1 MVLPPIL
8 DPFANTI
15 KAFLDKKTTRWAMI
29 GLIKV
34 ATIFDRERRHAFE
47 RYLRFITVGSS
58 ASQREVF
65 LGLIEPYK
73 NIPDARFVALT
84 LNMDHMSHFPSN
96 HAPINSQLAE
106 VRELKKQFPDKLFP
120 FVSVDPRHLG
130 GKDLLAWLKK
140 YINKDNFFCGIKLYP
155 AKGFFP
161 FDPRLYEVYEWA
173 QKENIPVMTHC
184 TRSGSYFIDPID
196 RSAVVPNPPTL
207 NDKDDVMGPIHKRI
221 AAVLN
226 DKKVKK
232 KNASWCN
239 LFTHPQHYLPV
250 LNEFPRL
257 KLCFAHFG
265 GSSQVAKPDDPGNPA
280 FLGPNWFKEV
290 QKIMEDRKYVNIYT
304 DISYTLFDEKA
315 MDEIIE
321 WYKGAIEYE
330 AKKTEKEKQEDLKLK
345 RPKLYERILYGT
357 DFYMT
362 EQELPE
368 RFLLANAI
376 AKLEDRM
383 DQISRINPAEY
394 LKSEYYSTPS

>member
-15 KAFLDKKTTRWAMI
+15 KAFLDKRTTRWAMI

-34 ATIFDRERRHAFE
+34 ATIFDKERRRAFE
-47 RYLRFITVGSS
+47 RYLSFITVGSS

-65 LGLIEPYK
+65 LSLIEPYK

-106 VRELKKQFPDKLFP
+106 VRELKKQFPNQLFP

-130 GKDLLAWLKK
+130 GQELLDWLKK
-140 YINKDNFFCGIKLYP
+140 YINGDNFFCGIKLYP

-161 FDPRLYEVYEWA
+161 FDPRLDEVYKWA
-173 QKENIPVMTHC
+173 AAEGIPVMTHC
-184 TRSGSYFIDPID
+184 TRSGSYFIDTID
-196 RSAVVPNPPTL
+196 RSVVTPKPPTL
-207 NDKDDVMGPIHKRI
+207 NDKPELMQPIYDRIDKVLKDD
-221 AAVLN
+221 
-226 DKKVKK
+226 KVKK

-239 LFTHPQHYLPV
+239 LFTHPEHYLPV
-250 LNEFPRL
+250 LDKYKDL

-265 GSSQVAKPDDPGNPA
+265 GSSQVAKPADPGNPA
-280 FLGPNWFKEV
+280 YLGPNWFTEV
-290 QKIMEDRKYVNIYT
+290 QDIMKNPEYTNIYT
-304 DISYTLFDEKA
+304 DISYTLFEPAA
-315 MDEIIE
+315 MDNIIK
-321 WYKGAIEYE
+321 WYDAAG
-330 AKKTEKEKQEDLKLK
+330 DLQK
-345 RPKLYERILYGT
+345 RILYGT

-376 AKLEDRM
+376 AKLGGRM
-383 DQISRINPAEY
+383 DQMARINPAKY
-394 LKSEYYSTPS
+394 LESDYYVNPS